1 MSNKVVLVTG
11 AAGGIG
17 TGVCE
22 RLAADGYT
30 IAATDINAAGLKAL
44 EDRIG
49 SSLKAYPADQTDFAA
64 VEEMVSRVEQEVGP
78 IWGLVNVTGWTN
90 ATRFETETSEYW
102 DKVIAINF
110 TSLLY
115 VTQPVL
121 KLMIPRKAGRMVFIA
136 SDAGKVGTGTEA
148 VYAGAKGAVIA
159 FAKSIA
165 RENARHALNVNCI
178 APGPTETPL
187 FAEEMKDNP
196 QIIERMLKAIPFR
209 RAAKPAD
216 QAAVVSFLLSD
227 DASYMTGQTLSV
239 SGGLTMI

>member
-1 MSNKVVLVTG
+1 MSKKVVLVTG

-17 TGVCE
+17 QSICE
-22 RLAADGYT
+22 RMVADGYSV
-30 IAATDINAAGLKAL
+30 AATDINAAGLVEL
-44 EDRIG
+44 EAKFAG
-49 SSLKAYPADQTDFAA
+49 SLKAYPADQTNFAEITKVVNT
-64 VEEMVSRVEQEVGP
+64 VESELGP
-78 IWGLVNVTGWTN
+78 IFGLVNVIGWTN
-90 ATRFETETSEYW
+90 ATRFETETAEYW

-121 KLMIPRKAGRMVFIA
+121 KGMIERKAGRMVFVA

-148 VYAGAKGAVIA
+148 VYAGTKGAVIA

-165 RENARHALNVNCI
+165 RENARYALNINCI

-187 FAEEMKDNP
+187 FAEEMAHNP

-216 QAAVVSFLLSD
+216 QAGVVSFLLSD

>member
-1 MSNKVVLVTG
+1 MSKKVVLVTG

-17 TGVCE
+17 KSICE
-22 RLAADGYT
+22 RLVGDGYSV
-30 IAATDINAAGLKAL
+30 AATDINADGLREL
-44 EDRIG
+44 ESQFG
-49 SSLKAYPADQTDFAA
+49 GSLKAYPADQTDLAKVEHLVAA
-64 VEEMVSRVEQEVGP
+64 AEGELGP
-78 IWGLVNVTGWTN
+78 IFGLVNVTGWTN
-90 ATRFETETSEYW
+90 ATRFETETADYW
-102 DKVIAINF
+102 QKVIAINF

-121 KLMIPRKAGRMVFIA
+121 KLMIPRKTGRMVFIA

-148 VYAGAKGAVIA
+148 VYAGMKGGVIA

-165 RENARHALNVNCI
+165 RENARHALNINCI

-187 FAEEMKDNP
+187 FAEEMSHNP

-209 RAAKPAD
+209 RAAKPSD
-216 QAAVVSFLLSD
+216 QAGVVSFLLSD

>member
-1 MSNKVVLVTG
+1 MSKKVVLVTG

-17 TGVCE
+17 QSICE
-22 RLAADGYT
+22 RMVADGYSV
-30 IAATDINAAGLKAL
+30 AATDINAAGLAEL
-44 EDRIG
+44 EAKFAG
-49 SSLKAYPADQTDFAA
+49 SLKAYPADQTDFAQ
-64 VEEMVSRVEQEVGP
+64 VEKMVKSVESEVGP
-78 IWGLVNVTGWTN
+78 IFGLVNVVGWTN
-90 ATRFETETSEYW
+90 ATRFETETKEYW

-121 KLMIPRKAGRMVFIA
+121 KLMIPRKAGRMVFVA

-159 FAKSIA
+159 FAKSVA

-216 QAAVVSFLLSD
+216 QAGVVSFLLSD

>member
-1 MSNKVVLVTG
+1 MSKNVVLVTG

-17 TGVCE
+17 RSICE
-22 RLAADGYT
+22 RLVADGYSV
-30 IAATDINAAGLKAL
+30 AATDINAEGLKDL
-44 EDRIG
+44 EASLG
-49 SSLKAYPADQTDFAA
+49 GSLKAYPADQTDLAK
-64 VEEMVSRVEQEVGP
+64 VEALVAQAEKDLGP
-78 IWGLVNVTGWTN
+78 IFGLVNVTGWTH
-90 ATRFETETSEYW
+90 ATRFETETADYW

-115 VTQPVL
+115 VTQPIL
-121 KLMIPRKAGRMVFIA
+121 KSMIARKAGRMVFIA
-136 SDAGKVGTGTEA
+136 SDAGKVGTATEA

-165 RENARHALNVNCI
+165 RENARHSINVNCVS
-178 APGPTETPL
+178 PGPTETPL

-196 QIIERMLKAIPFR
+196 QIVERMLKAIPFR
-209 RAAKPAD
+209 RAAKPSD

-227 DASYMTGQTLSV
+227 DASYLTGQALSV